1 MEKLVF
7 KDGQVEYLSPG
18 FIKAQE
24 SVVQSMSEF
33 AAELP
38 ENKCPGENAK
48 DFLSFLGMV
57 RSTYENIDWS
67 QSRAERMRVVMD
79 RALEAATLIEGRIAS
94 DTRVLN

>member
-18 FIKAQE
+18 FIKIQE
-24 SVVQSMSEF
+24 GVAQSMTEF
-33 AAELP
+33 ATDLP
-38 ENKCPGENAK
+38 DNKCPKDGAK
-48 DFLSFLGMV
+48 DFLSFLNMV

-79 RALEAATLIEGRIAS
+79 KALEAAKLIEGRIVS